1 MVKISEE
8 QRAALKQNPQGV
20 SCEDTDSARTY
31 ILVEESVHR
40 RAMLALKK
48 QQDLE
53 AIRRGVAQLDAS
65 SGTCVSCTS
74 DWDHAPRYRAVFKLQ

>member
-1 MVKISEE
+1 M
-8 QRAALKQNPQGV
+8 KQNPQGV

-65 SGTCVSCTS
+65 SGTPVADVRQQLARELGFSAKGS
-74 DWDHAPRYRAVFKLQ
+74 